1 MHRHNYCTP
10 VRPRA
15 KSSLGQTSKR
25 RVRRVTRIP
34 DTSHLRHSLSLVR
47 RRPPQRLLLG
57 ELLRH
62 IHWLGK
68 WSRCLSPHGV
78 RQSPHR
84 SQALHWNGHIER
96 FRANGDNWQTKERPR
111 SGRGGYD
118 RKHGCCPSLGKED
131 VRPKIRRPR
140 GRDPRAW
147 TPLIGAVG
155 QRRRREKAA
164 TGGGGRKQIG
174 LLQFPPRCEEACWEE
189 GRRQRIQKISGRR
202 IIFDQQQ
209 ERLQLAAA
217 KGTRFGHFWD
227 GNRHKTQNRNDKEV
241 SYI

>member
-1 MHRHNYCTP
+1 MHRHNHCTP
-10 VRPRA
+10 VWPWA

-111 SGRGGYD
+111 SRRGGYD
-118 RKHGCCPSLGKED
+118 RKHGCCPSVGEED
-131 VRPKIRRPR
+131 VRPKICRSWNLNPRPWTLII
-140 GRDPRAW
+140 RAMGPW
-147 TPLIGAVG
+147 
-155 QRRRREKAA
+155 RRREE
-164 TGGGGRKQIG
+164 TSSGRGGREQIG
-174 LLQFPPRCEEACWEE
+174 LLKFPSRCKETSWQE
-189 GRRQRIQKISGRR
+189 GRWQRIQKISGRR
-202 IIFDQQQ
+202 IIFNQQQ
-209 ERLQLAAA
+209 ERLRLQIA
-217 KGTRFGHFWD
+217 KSSVIGYFRG
-227 GNRHKTQNRNDKEV
+227 RSR
-241 SYI
+241 Y